1 MSASCPE
8 SSCPQKMNVP
18 KGQNLP
24 VYNINARPA
33 CSTPGPKA
41 SFQSIIASRCL
52 PSPSHRKVK
61 VIARKFHAAALDMI
75 SLIIRVCYEP
85 LQIVVLSEQSLDL
98 KLVGEPQFGCG

>member
-61 VIARKFHAAALDMI
+61 VVARKFHAAALDMI
-75 SLIIRVCYEP
+75 SLIIRLSRP
-85 LQIVVLSEQSLDL
+85 SKRVVPKSLASVL
-98 KLVGEPQFGCG
+98 RAFTNCGVE